1 MTRRSS
7 VDEALAQPIS
17 NRPVRTDR
25 DWTARTRDTA
35 LNALRYSRFVTLMK
49 RALPISAGVL
59 IAIVLIYALLPRQSD
74 KLTFAYG
81 ELGHIQGDLSMQ
93 KPRLTGTDHKGNPF
107 VITADTATQ
116 LGRSIHRANLKNVQA
131 DFTMDK
137 DRWVNAN
144 AATGL
149 VDMDKGTLALGGGIA
164 VFTDD
169 GYEMHTQRADI
180 DLKKGNIHGPVPVK
194 GQGPIGTFRANTF
207 DASRGDNQLQLHGNV
222 YMLITPPPSKPKP
235 K

>member
-7 VDEALAQPIS
+7 VDEALAQPIAKRS
-17 NRPVRTDR
+17 VRTDR

-35 LNALRYSRFVTLMK
+35 ITAVRYSRFVTLMK
-49 RALPISAGVL
+49 RALPIAAGVL
-59 IAIVLIYALLPRQSD
+59 IAVVIIYALLPRQSD
-74 KLTFAYG
+74 KLSFAYG

-116 LGRSIHRANLKNVQA
+116 LGRSIHRATLKNVQA
-131 DFTMDK
+131 DFTLDK
-137 DRWVNAN
+137 GRWLNAN
-144 AATGL
+144 AAGGL
-149 VDMDKGTLALGGGIA
+149 VDMDKGTLALNGGIA
-164 VFTDD
+164 VYTDD
-169 GYEMHTQRADI
+169 GYEMHTELADI
-180 DLKKGNIHGPVPVK
+180 NLKKGLIHGPVPVK
-194 GQGPIGTFRANTF
+194 GQGPSGTFRADTF
-207 DASRGDNQLQLHGNV
+207 DASRDDNQLNLHGHV